1 MWSITEAKV
10 LDVEC
15 IPVAAGTVEMFSS
28 SSSSVLLSTRSLP
41 NESLADADSF
51 TALEVVLFF
60 LVLEFD
66 LLIML
71 LVKVVLQN
79 SGERKKV
86 IFGGAATPAIYK
98 QIV

>member
-51 TALEVVLFF
+51 TALEVVFFF

-79 SGERKKV
+79 SGERKKL